1 MRGGTAAT
9 ILMASKGRAGETLI
23 PCTASSPRGLGRIF
37 IEPKQAASSSRE
49 LTPRRRGSNC
59 PSRVQEG
66 SVRGASPGS
75 PWAGSVAH
83 RCRGGGSSCAPGAGG
98 SSRSPGRCSG
108 GCGGSGGW
116 CGTCCSAT
124 RAAGT
129 APSRSPRRVGA
140 RGQPGS
146 AACEYVSPRCPWR
159 LSARCGAAVESGKR
173 QPGERGGGG
182 GRGLHF
188 CAGAWAGRAVAERQR
203 CGDAM
208 LERLEALEADVRF
221 LCTELGAEKLL
232 WSSRFLE
239 LLREQQGLR
248 QRERPRRWDS
258 GDSPELLG
266 EAEDQSASG
275 SEGESLAGR
284 RWMEPRW
291 QPAPCPGSLLG
302 PAASRQAENVS
313 KGVSGVLV
321 RREGA
326 TCPSLPRHCRTQGRT
341 AQSWLCSHVL
351 VCASILQCQPGP
363 APSCPIL
370 PSPAHSAELQPV
382 PRSRNQP
389 GGSSGQAAVS
399 WAAQGRSQSPLARG
413 HPWD

>member
-1 MRGGTAAT
+1 MRSVARER
-9 ILMASKGRAGETLI
+9 ASGSQGCGHIT
-23 PCTASSPRGLGRIF
+23 SPSPGLQG
-37 IEPKQAASSSRE
+37 PHGQAAWP
-49 LTPRRRGSNC
+49 T
-59 PSRVQEG
+59 
-66 SVRGASPGS
+66 GAEVEAAP
-75 PWAGSVAH
+75 AH
-83 RCRGGGSSCAPGAGG
+83 RVLVAPLALRDGAPGAAVALEAGVVPAVLLQELLGRRLPGHRGGLVPGASRARLPVNMSVPAVRGGFQLGVVLRSNLESGSQGSEEEEEDGG
-98 SSRSPGRCSG
+98 STSALEPG
-108 GCGGSGGW
+108 
-116 CGTCCSAT
+116 
-124 RAAGT
+124 
-129 APSRSPRRVGA
+129 
-140 RGQPGS
+140 Q
-146 AACEYVSPRCPWR
+146 
-159 LSARCGAAVESGKR
+159 
-173 QPGERGGGG
+173 
-182 GRGLHF
+182 
-188 CAGAWAGRAVAERQR
+188 AVAERQR

-248 QRERPRRWDS
+248 QRLQERPRRWDS

>member
-1 MRGGTAAT
+1 MRSVARER
-9 ILMASKGRAGETLI
+9 ASGSQGCGHIT
-23 PCTASSPRGLGRIF
+23 SPSPGLQG
-37 IEPKQAASSSRE
+37 PHGQAAWP
-49 LTPRRRGSNC
+49 T
-59 PSRVQEG
+59 
-66 SVRGASPGS
+66 GAEVEAAP
-75 PWAGSVAH
+75 AH
-83 RCRGGGSSCAPGAGG
+83 RVLVAPLALRDGAPGAAVALEAGVVPAVLLQELLG
-98 SSRSPGRCSG
+98 RRLPGH
-108 GCGGSGGW
+108 
-116 CGTCCSAT
+116 
-124 RAAGT
+124 
-129 APSRSPRRVGA
+129 
-140 RGQPGS
+140 RG
-146 AACEYVSPRCPWR
+146 
-159 LSARCGAAVESGKR
+159 ARCGAAVESGKR

-248 QRERPRRWDS
+248 QRLQERPRRWDS